1 MKKVFIATLVLSVF
15 ALTAC
20 DNAAQKRRQA
30 CTDAQNTTSDFLH
43 NRPGTDSAKYD
54 AAINKWK
61 ELQCHQSDV
70 ITH

>member
-30 CTDAQNTTSDFLH
+30 CTDAQNTTTDFLH
-43 NRPGTDSAKYD
+43 HRPGTDNAKYD
-54 AAINKWK
+54 AALKKWD